1 MIASI
6 PFSLAHVVRIPVSRP
21 VISSEP
27 MPSQR
32 SSGMASRS
40 RKARQAT
47 LNVVASSHAQS
58 TGTAGAFI
66 QMAVASSPPS
76 LTRQNSTGK
85 EGPSVCHSPATGNAP
100 LFQINE
106 PQPRQAIFILFL
118 CAT

>member
-1 MIASI
+1 
-6 PFSLAHVVRIPVSRP
+6 
-21 VISSEP
+21 
-27 MPSQR
+27 
-32 SSGMASRS
+32 
-40 RKARQAT
+40 
-47 LNVVASSHAQS
+47 
-58 TGTAGAFI
+58 
-66 QMAVASSPPS
+66 MAVASSPPS